1 MICIGFGSHRTETV
15 QCYAEEKGAV
25 AADHACIRLKYL
37 DERGRFKARRNF
49 RFTTS

>member
-25 AADHACIRLKYL
+25 AADLL
-37 DERGRFKARRNF
+37 VFD
-49 RFTTS
+49 